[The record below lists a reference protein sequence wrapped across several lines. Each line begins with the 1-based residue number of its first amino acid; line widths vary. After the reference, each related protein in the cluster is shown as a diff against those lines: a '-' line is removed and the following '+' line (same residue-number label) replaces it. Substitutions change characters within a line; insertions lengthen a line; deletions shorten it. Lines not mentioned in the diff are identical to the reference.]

1 MSYVTTRVNPRKE
14 IYGRISE
21 ICRENE
27 LKKFESLK
35 EETKL
40 FLIAEAFAK
49 FLSSKIDDFISY
61 DVIHHKNTIKVI
73 ENEAKESIVKILK
86 HIEGPECPESFY
98 VKLAI
103 KKEAGIITKISA
115 DKLLSQT
122 EIKKI
127 TSKKNPNSN
136 FAKVS
141 VIRDEKGNVL
151 NLLLEDFVGSPE
163 AERVLRYHKVAC
175 VNTLPNY
182 LKNEVKVDY
191 SHEDGFTV
199 EVTSKENE
207 SKEKLIARVEKLMKE
222 AETEFSEKTFIKYFF
237 NTLYANKLTD
247 LTGEK
252 AQNLY
257 IILDNAKKT
266 FPCFKRLTLI
276 EQIKV
281 LRKAN
286 KNVSELHAL
295 AKNVFFEFENNNLIE
310 EVIFEG
316 RSLKKFYENRQDIR
330 DIDNPRYVFKRNALI
345 WVGYKDSMGFRRGI
359 NAFNLWN
366 LLAQTD
372 MAV

>member
-1 MSYVTTRVNPRKE
+1 MSYLLTTRVSPKRE
-14 IYGRISE
+14 IYGRILE

-27 LKKFESLK
+27 LEKFESLK
-35 EETKL
+35 EESKL
-40 FLIAEAFAK
+40 SLIAEAFAK

-98 VKLAI
+98 VKLA

-151 NLLLEDFVGSPE
+151 NLLVEELVGSPE
-163 AERVLRYHKVAC
+163 IARALEKYEVAC
-175 VNTLPNY
+175 VNTLPKY
-182 LKNEVKVDY
+182 LKSEVKVQY
-191 SHEDGFTV
+191 SHEEGFTV
-199 EVTSKENE
+199 KVSAKNNKSAEM
-207 SKEKLIARVEKLMKE
+207 LIARVEKLMKE
-222 AETEFSEKTFIKYFF
+222 AEAQFSEKIFVKYFF
-237 NTLYANKLTD
+237 NALYANELTD

-257 IILDNAKKT
+257 IILDNAKQT